1 MKKLLSVALVLVLA
15 LSFVPTTAFATPKTI
30 YVSAEYGSDSGN
42 GTQTR
47 PYATIGKARN
57 YASPGDTIEVGE
69 GIYYERLVFWE
80 NDGTNENPHTIK
92 GATGAEPIICTYE
105 PVNSDWTLYKN
116 NIYKTNIGVK
126 YDLAHAVVL
135 QNDEFANLVEARWPN
150 APADDVLK
158 QERGIMDKGSDHYGI
173 VDDALPQGNF
183 VGATAYVWTGKV
195 YEQYLSYSGIVSEY
209 TPGESLKF
217 SGYVGEDYDTY
228 TPQKGDWYYLTN
240 CLDALDTYSEYYYD
254 KTTGDL
260 YIMMPDGKAPK
271 KGEVHVQTRDN
282 ADDNDNAIELWG
294 SDYIRFENLT
304 LMGGGVVV
312 HDSNHNTFDDVNVY
326 YSDIF
331 RTNNGYNTHVN
342 AYNSVR
348 FCGDYNTFINSEIA
362 YTMSSGLLING
373 DGNRVENC
381 DIHDVALGGGYN
393 GCISIEGG
401 ATQTTITHNNLYKS
415 GRFLIYFI
423 NTGIPGD
430 GYADTVIEY
439 NDCYE
444 AMYLTSDGGAIYGYH
459 RNGKGVVIQNN
470 WVHDSD
476 NSCGIYLDN
485 ECENFVVRN
494 NVVWNVSQSGIVLN
508 TNSINNTIYRNTVYE
523 CGEGIQGWPKT
534 SEYSQKGT
542 IVANNAVL
550 NNADF
555 ITGEN
560 APTLIAN
567 ISNAELY
574 LDKYFVPQE
583 NSPCLDAGVL
593 VSGIDDKA
601 VGSSIDVGAY
611 EVGGDYWI
619 AGTYDKTLVGDANF
633 DNTIDLKD
641 MLVIRKRLA
650 NKLVTVNPT
659 AADVNKNGEVDAEDL
674 LKYRMYFVNKIS
686 NF

>member
-1 MKKLLSVALVLVLA
+1 MKKLLVVALALVLIF
-15 LSFVPTTAFATPKTI
+15 SFVPTTALATNRTI
-30 YVSAEYGSDSGN
+30 YVSAIIGSDAGN

-47 PYATIGKARN
+47 PYATIDKAKN
-57 YASPGDTIEVGE
+57 YATAGDTIIVDD
-69 GIYYERLVFWE
+69 GIYYENIVYWE
-80 NDGTNENPHTIK
+80 AHGTSQTPYTIK
-92 GATGAEPIICTYE
+92 GADGAEPIISAYD
-105 PVNSDWTLYKN
+105 PVVSEWTLYKN
-116 NIYKTNIGVK
+116 NIYKTNIGIK
-126 YDLAHAVVL
+126 DDLAHAVVL
-135 QNDEFANLVEARWPN
+135 QNDGFSNLVEARWPN
-150 APADDVLK
+150 APADDVLS
-158 QERGIMDKGSDHYGI
+158 QERGIMDAGSDHYGI

-195 YEQYLSYSGIVSEY
+195 YEQYLSYSSIVSEY
-209 TPGESLKF
+209 TPGKSLKF
-217 SGYVGEDYDTY
+217 SSYVGDDYDTY

-271 KGEVHVQTRDN
+271 KGEVHIQTRDN
-282 ADDNDNAIELWG
+282 VIELWG
-294 SDYIRFENLT
+294 SEYIHFENLNI
-304 LMGGGVVV
+304 MGGGVVV
-312 HDSNHNTFDDVNVY
+312 HESNYNTFDNVNVY
-326 YSDIF
+326 YSDFF

-342 AYNSVR
+342 AYNSTR

-401 ATQTTITHNNLYKS
+401 VDETLISHNNLYNS

-423 NTGIPGD
+423 NTGVRED
-430 GYADTVIEY
+430 GYSNTIIEY
-439 NDCYE
+439 NDCYK
-444 AMYLTSDGGAIYGYH
+444 AMRLTRDGGAIYGYH
-459 RNGKGVVIQNN
+459 RNGEGVTIKNN
-470 WVHDSD
+470 WVHDSV

-485 ECENFVVRN
+485 ECENFVVKN
-494 NVVWNVSQSGIVLN
+494 NVVWNIGESGIVLN

-574 LDKYFVPQE
+574 LDKYFVPQD

-619 AGTYDKTLVGDANF
+619 AGTYDKTLLGDANF
-633 DNTIDLKD
+633 DNTVDLKD
-641 MLVIRKRLA
+641 MLVVRKRLA

-659 AADVNKNGEVDAEDL
+659 AADINKNGQVDAEDL